1 MTITRNF
8 KRFQYFDFKANFL
21 KNEKLF
27 LKTEVF
33 FLDESTKIENATFPY
48 KTLLREANVKT
59 NRMGSKW
66 TYHKGQGFA
75 SNYFIFQ
82 KICFS
87 RGTSYK
93 ELIGCTNYPNV
104 HIHTFRKR

>member
-8 KRFQYFDFKANFL
+8 KRFQYFNFKANFL
-21 KNEKLF
+21 KNEKFF

-33 FLDESTKIENATFPY
+33 FLVESTKIENATFPY
-48 KTLLREANVKT
+48 KTLLTEANVKT

-104 HIHTFRKR
+104 HIHAFRKR